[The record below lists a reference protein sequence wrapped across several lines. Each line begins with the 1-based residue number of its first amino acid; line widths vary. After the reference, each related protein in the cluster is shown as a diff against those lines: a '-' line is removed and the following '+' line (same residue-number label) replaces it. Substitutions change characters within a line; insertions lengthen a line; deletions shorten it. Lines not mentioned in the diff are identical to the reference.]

1 MRWSYGDRYDAD
13 IKAAIERADKVD
25 PGWVDQRNMVSRVQS
40 TFLQQEAG
48 NLLRSLVQ
56 LVAGE
61 TLAASSSIVE
71 KGEQVVVGSCLRIVG
86 MNMRLWGV
94 LRMLPGHATGGSRQ

>member
-13 IKAAIERADKVD
+13 IKAAIEGADEVD

-56 LVAGE
+56 LVAG
-61 TLAASSSIVE
+61 
-71 KGEQVVVGSCLRIVG
+71 
-86 MNMRLWGV
+86 
-94 LRMLPGHATGGSRQ
+94 

>member
-13 IKAAIERADKVD
+13 IEAAIERADEVD
-25 PGWVDQRNMVSRVQS
+25 PGWVDQRNMVSRVQP

-56 LVAGE
+56 LVAG
-61 TLAASSSIVE
+61 
-71 KGEQVVVGSCLRIVG
+71 
-86 MNMRLWGV
+86 
-94 LRMLPGHATGGSRQ
+94 

>member
-13 IKAAIERADKVD
+13 IKAAIERADEVD

-56 LVAGE
+56 LVAG
-61 TLAASSSIVE
+61 
-71 KGEQVVVGSCLRIVG
+71 
-86 MNMRLWGV
+86 
-94 LRMLPGHATGGSRQ
+94 